1 MSVATVIIDDEK
13 LGVFTQ
19 NCLGNLGF
27 ENRICEA
34 LCALAIK
41 MVEHSGS
48 PSKSIEEIRER
59 LNVMKANIAGVNQD
73 DLIPQVF
80 LQDELS
86 TLAEK
91 KVVLNRFRDIPD
103 SLVIARARN
112 LVVSTLNP
120 VKNMSE
126 GVDRLNIP
134 SSVAELYPS
143 DVNMFIAEGEVS
155 CGTLDIVAENLD
167 KFRIVALATGSNVTL
182 LVDQVKTFKPQ
193 LVVARNESLV
203 DELKEALAVVEDRLE
218 FIPSELRRFEG
229 KDIALANKKTLIAG
243 DPFVLPLVH
252 KHKVKI
258 PPADSE
264 HFAIFQIGFR

>member
-1 MSVATVIIDDEK
+1 MSVATVTVDDEN

-27 ENRICEA
+27 ENCTCEA

-41 MVEHSGS
+41 TVEHSGS
-48 PSKSIEEIRER
+48 LSKSIEEIRER

-91 KVVLNRFRDIPD
+91 AFNLLQPRWSDIVEYEGSEKAVLNRFRDIPD

-112 LVVSTLNP
+112 L
-120 VKNMSE
+120 
-126 GVDRLNIP
+126 
-134 SSVAELYPS
+134 
-143 DVNMFIAEGEVS
+143 
-155 CGTLDIVAENLD
+155 TLDIVAEIPD

-182 LVDQVKTFKPQ
+182 LADQVVKTFKPQ
-193 LVVARNESLV
+193 LVVVRNESLV
-203 DELKEALAVVEDRLE
+203 DVLKEALADVEDKLE
-218 FIPSELRRFEG
+218 FIPSEQG
-229 KDIALANKKTLIAG
+229 
-243 DPFVLPLVH
+243 
-252 KHKVKI
+252 
-258 PPADSE
+258 
-264 HFAIFQIGFR
+264 AIEIGFDDVRKHTCK